1 MAVVE
6 IALIQV
12 RRGQELQTGVPQLAP
27 GEFAWAEDTQNLYI
41 GKSIAEGANNDD
53 NARVL
58 TDKDLSNIF
67 SLAQAGVLA
76 VNPDTGYRYRNDIST
91 ATLFSSTGTYARK
104 LDNWVSL
111 TDFSPVWPPVSG
123 DITTEITNAISG
135 SLVAGV
141 GPYNIKIPQGNFT
154 IAGDITL
161 PSDITLIGEG
171 EGKTIITMDNDG
183 AQLFVSSDTSN
194 IKLSDMT
201 LISNSITAPTAFL
214 NLFNVT
220 DYVIDNVEF
229 IGSLTTTSTNI
240 GILLGADTSG
250 NDATMALNSNIK
262 ITNCKFNGL
271 DRAVL
276 QNSGSTNGYT
286 IQNNKISFVNR
297 GIEMWS
303 PMDEVGPVN
312 GVIDNN
318 KFWRVAKEAIYI
330 GTTTYTTSS
339 YTISSN
345 NTFRDVG
352 NDLGNVTTQITPV
365 VTFNSLGNR
374 SINDYYERRI
384 VPLSTSS
391 YNYPLVAGPVTLDDS
406 INYATTIGSST
417 STGYVVANFP
427 ITGREQLV
435 TVNYQMIDDANDV
448 FSRTG
453 TLTMN
458 IAPNAG
464 LDAFASVSDYY
475 NYAELISG
483 TSQYVVF
490 STDYVSNADAN
501 YVSLVCYNLLDS
513 SIENTG
519 LSSPISTNINISF
532 QINQLQ

>member
-1 MAVVE
+1 
-6 IALIQV
+6 
-12 RRGQELQTGVPQLAP
+12 
-27 GEFAWAEDTQNLYI
+27 
-41 GKSIAEGANNDD
+41 
-53 NARVL
+53 
-58 TDKDLSNIF
+58 
-67 SLAQAGVLA
+67 
-76 VNPDTGYRYRNDIST
+76 
-91 ATLFSSTGTYARK
+91 
-104 LDNWVSL
+104 
-111 TDFSPVWPPVSG
+111 
-123 DITTEITNAISG
+123 
-135 SLVAGV
+135 
-141 GPYNIKIPQGNFT
+141 
-154 IAGDITL
+154 
-161 PSDITLIGEG
+161 
-171 EGKTIITMDNDG
+171 
-183 AQLFVSSDTSN
+183 
-194 IKLSDMT
+194 
-201 LISNSITAPTAFL
+201 
-214 NLFNVT
+214 
-220 DYVIDNVEF
+220 
-229 IGSLTTTSTNI
+229 
-240 GILLGADTSG
+240 
-250 NDATMALNSNIK
+250 
-262 ITNCKFNGL
+262 
-271 DRAVL
+271 
-276 QNSGSTNGYT
+276 
-286 IQNNKISFVNR
+286 
-297 GIEMWS
+297 MWS

-318 KFWRVAKEAIYI
+318 KFWRVAQEAIYI

-384 VPLSTSS
+384 VPLSTAS
-391 YNYPLVAGPVTLDDS
+391 YNYPLVAGPVTFDDS
-406 INYATTIGSST
+406 INYATTIGAST

-435 TVNYQMIDDANDV
+435 TVNYQMIDAANDV

-490 STDYVSNADAN
+490 STDYTSNADVN

-513 SIENTG
+513 PIENTG